1 MRQVQICQPKRKRAP
16 STKLRIGT
24 PDRTA
29 CCSRTI
35 AASRSRRFN
44 SSERPWRRKNAE
56 IHIIKNTLFRRAAGE
71 DAEKLPYEFHNG
83 PTAVAFVHG
92 SESDAAKAVVDFAH
106 THQNFKVKGGF
117 FGGRP
122 LSAAEVVSL
131 SKLPPRDVLIAQ
143 VIGAIA
149 SPLTSLVGVIE
160 ALYADPIRV
169 IGAVAD
175 KVAESSPIPEAEP
188 VAAPTAED
196 VPAEAPG
203 AEAAP
208 AQDVP
213 AEAPAAEAT
222 PSEDVPAE
230 APAAE
235 APTAE
240 AP

>member
-1 MRQVQICQPKRKRAP
+1 MPTQEKA
-16 STKLRIGT
+16 
-24 PDRTA
+24 
-29 CCSRTI
+29 RTI
-35 AASRSRRFN
+35 DQAKDWYAGSNGVLFTDFRGLKVKEIQQLRKALL
-44 SSERPWRRKNAE
+44 EKNAE
-56 IHIIKNTLFRRAAGE
+56 IHIVKNTLFRRAAGE

-117 FGGRP
+117 FGGKP
-122 LSAAEVVSL
+122 LSAAQVVSL

-149 SPLTSLVGVIE
+149 APLTSLVGVIE

-175 KVAESSPIPEAEP
+175 KVAESSPIPETKP
-188 VAAPTAED
+188 VEAPTAQD
-196 VPAEAPG
+196 VPVQAPAAEATPTEDG
-203 AEAAP
+203 
-208 AQDVP
+208 P
-213 AEAPAAEAT
+213 AEAPAAEAAPT
-222 PSEDVPAE
+222 EDAPAE

-240 AP
+240 APQAE